1 MNHNGTIT
9 PASAWRKTVKVTLP
23 VSGHTVEIR
32 SFDMTILTVLGRI
45 PDGLTPLVNK
55 VIEATLKGDKGAKT
69 DLINEIDRLG
79 SLERYHRMLDL
90 ATVACQYAFVH
101 PRIVDD
107 PHGEDEIA
115 MSDVHPND
123 RLFVF
128 NFIGVPA
135 HKLESFRDQ
144 QAANVEFVPDES
156 TGGHGRT
163 EPNPA
168 SG

>member
-1 MNHNGTIT
+1 MNNNGHTT
-9 PASAWRKTVKVTLP
+9 PASVWRKTVTVTLP
-23 VSGHTVEIR
+23 QSGHTVEIR
-32 SFDMTILTVLGRI
+32 SFDMTILTILGRI

-55 VIEATLKGDKGAKT
+55 VIEATLKGQRADVI
-69 DLINEIDRLG
+69 DEINQLKP
-79 SLERYHRMLDL
+79 LERYHRMLDI
-90 ATVACQYAFVH
+90 ASAACQYAFVH

-115 MSDVHPND
+115 LSDVHPND

-144 QAANVEFVPDES
+144 QAANVESVPDES
-156 TGGHGRT
+156 AGGHGRT
-163 EPNPA
+163 EPDTTPE
-168 SG
+168 